1 MMCYFHPQAEGV
13 STCAKCGIAMC
24 RECESNAFFRT
35 VNGTGQAFCNR
46 CSYNQAKEN
55 VDFCKSW
62 LIKKSIMLVICTI
75 LIAIGAF
82 FAYIALQ
89 DAEVAFVFVAILWAI
104 AGFIMSRG
112 QINPGSVKSQ
122 VKEALDEHVSPFL
135 MSLVKIIVYAV
146 FAPILLICSFIGYT
160 RTKFDYKQLLK
171 K

>member
-1 MMCYFHPQAEGV
+1 
-13 STCAKCGIAMC
+13 
-24 RECESNAFFRT
+24 
-35 VNGTGQAFCNR
+35 
-46 CSYNQAKEN
+46 
-55 VDFCKSW
+55 
-62 LIKKSIMLVICTI
+62 MLVICTI